1 MSAGAPRADAA
12 SRSDGEP
19 RSGRSQTMV
28 GLETT
33 RRGDVVELLLPGGR
47 DARLTPD
54 LHGELHAAASEIDLD
69 ETVRA
74 VLLRSR
80 GPDFCRGATQPATR
94 PDGIAA
100 IASLRAPVIAL
111 VQGHA
116 LDEGLEL
123 ALACDLRLVT
133 ADAKLGLTQV
143 GAGRVPVHGGTQRL
157 PRIVGYAR
165 ALQMILLAQVVGGAR
180 AVALGLA
187 MRSVP
192 RARLGAE
199 GRKLAAAVAARGPIA
214 QRLGKEA
221 LRAAGDLPL
230 AEGLRLEGDLY
241 VLLQSTRDRDE
252 GIASF
257 RERRQPRFRG
267 A

>member
-1 MSAGAPRADAA
+1 
-12 SRSDGEP
+12 
-19 RSGRSQTMV
+19 
-28 GLETT
+28 
-33 RRGDVVELLLPGGR
+33 LPGGR
-47 DARLTPD
+47 AARFTPD
-54 LHGELHAAASEIDLD
+54 LHGELHAAAVEIDLD
-69 ETVRA
+69 ESVRA
-74 VLLRSR
+74 VLVRSR
-80 GPDFCRGATQPATR
+80 GPDFCRGATEPAAH

-100 IASLRAPVIAL
+100 VAGLRAPVIAL
-111 VQGHA
+111 VQGRA

-123 ALACDLRLVT
+123 ALACDLRLVS

-143 GAGRVPVHGGTQRL
+143 GTGRLPVHGGSQRL
-157 PRIVGYAR
+157 PRVVGYAR
-165 ALQMILLAQVVGGAR
+165 ALQMILLAETVGATR

-187 MRSVP
+187 ARSVA
-192 RARLGAE
+192 RARLAVE
-199 GRKLAAAVAARGPIA
+199 GRKLADAVAARGPIA

-257 RERRQPRFRG
+257 RERRRPRYRG
-267 A
+267 R